1 MMPKIVNTR
10 SARDLDKKVG
20 NRLRAYRIEAGMS
33 QEELGSK
40 LGVSFQQIQ
49 KYEKGS
55 NRLAVV
61 RMVEVCKLLKIT
73 PHALIDWDGAG
84 VKLAI
89 PVSLNNFKLAEAF
102 DGLPENVKPTFR
114 RLMELISK

>member
-1 MMPKIVNTR
+1 MPKINAR
-10 SARDLDKKVG
+10 SARDLDKKLG

-33 QEELGSK
+33 QMELGDK
-40 LGVSFQQIQ
+40 LGISFQQIQ

-61 RMVEVCKLLKIT
+61 RLVEICKLLKIT
-73 PHALIDWDGAG
+73 PHALIDWDGVG
-84 VKLAI
+84 VKLVA